1 MRYNAYLCTKINQLM
16 YERKIPL
23 TIDCGLH
30 LTKEV
35 LNGKWKP
42 ALLNAISMDIKRP
55 SELLRLLPGATR
67 RVLNVQLTDLE
78 EHGMIEKKIYP
89 QLPPK
94 VEYSLTEIGWSL
106 MPIIDAMNQWGENN
120 RQFLET
126 VIEQNPKTMLVSK
139 SPCHIYRHILLE
151 PKIG

>member
-1 MRYNAYLCTKINQLM
+1 M
-16 YERKIPL
+16 YERKTPL

-42 ALLNAISMDIKRP
+42 ALLHAISMIIKRP
-55 SELLRLLPGATR
+55 SEMLRLLPGATR
-67 RVLNVQLTDLE
+67 RVLNVQLKELE
-78 EHGMIEKKIYP
+78 THGMVEKKTYP

-106 MPIIDAMNQWGENN
+106 MPVIDAMNQWGDAN
-120 RQFLET
+120 RGFLET
-126 VIEQNPKTMLVSK
+126 VIKQD
-139 SPCHIYRHILLE
+139 
-151 PKIG
+151 PKIGETSKSICQLYQHRAAERKIG

>member
-1 MRYNAYLCTKINQLM
+1 M

-23 TIDCGLH
+23 AIDCGLH

-55 SELLRLLPGATR
+55 SDMARLLPGATR
-67 RVLNVQLTDLE
+67 RVLTVQLKELE
-78 EHGMIEKKIYP
+78 EHGM
-89 QLPPK
+89 

-106 MPIIDAMNQWGENN
+106 MPIIDAMNQWGDTH

-126 VIEQNPKTMLVSK
+126 VIAQDPRTTQVSK
-139 SPCHIYRHILLE
+139 STCQVYRSMIVE
-151 PKIG
+151 EKTRE

>member
-1 MRYNAYLCTKINQLM
+1 M

-42 ALLNAISMDIKRP
+42 ALLNAISMEIRRP
-55 SELLRLLPGATR
+55 SELARLLPGATR
-67 RVLNVQLTDLE
+67 RVLNVQLKELE
-78 EHGMIEKKIYP
+78 EHGLVEKKIYP

-94 VEYSLTEIGWSL
+94 VEYSLTEIGWSI
-106 MPIIDAMNQWGENN
+106 MPIIDAMNQWGDAN
-120 RQFLET
+120 RQFLES
-126 VIEQNPKTMLVSK
+126 VISQDPRITQTSK
-139 SPCHIYRHILLE
+139 SVCKLYRTMKVE
-151 PKIG
+151 RKVV

>member
-1 MRYNAYLCTKINQLM
+1 M

-30 LTKEV
+30 LTREI

-42 ALLNAISMDIKRP
+42 ALLNAISMDVKRP
-55 SELLRLLPGATR
+55 SEILRILPEATR
-67 RVLNVQLTDLE
+67 RVLNVQLKELE
-78 EHGMIEKKIYP
+78 EHGMIEKKVYH

-106 MPIIDAMNQWGENN
+106 MPIIDAMNIWGDEN
-120 RQFLET
+120 RDFLEK
-126 VIEQNPKTMLVSK
+126 VIAQNPKIVKISK
-139 SPCHIYRHILLE
+139 SPCELIQLTQKSE
-151 PKIG
+151 K

>member
-1 MRYNAYLCTKINQLM
+1 M

-30 LTKEV
+30 LTREV

-42 ALLNAISMDIKRP
+42 ALLNAISMNVKRP
-55 SELLRLLPGATR
+55 SEIQRLLPDATR
-67 RVLNVQLTDLE
+67 QVLNVQLKELE
-78 EHGMIEKKIYP
+78 DHGMIEKKIYH

-106 MPIIDAMNQWGENN
+106 MPIIDAMNQWGDAH
-120 RQFLET
+120 RSFLED
-126 VIEQNPKTMLVSK
+126 VIKQDPRITQTSK
-139 SPCHIYRHILLE
+139 SVCDMVQMMDAERKNE
-151 PKIG
+151 

>member
-1 MRYNAYLCTKINQLM
+1 M

-55 SELLRLLPGATR
+55 SEISRLLPGATR
-67 RVLNVQLTDLE
+67 RVLNVQLKELE
-78 EHGMIEKKIYP
+78 IHGMVEKKIYP

-106 MPIIDAMNQWGENN
+106 MPIIDAMNQWGDTN
-120 RQFLET
+120 RTFLEK
-126 VIEQNPKTMLVSK
+126 VITQDPKVVQISK
-139 SPCHIYRHILLE
+139 SICPAYRQRAVEQKSVEFLVKDFL
-151 PKIG
+151 

>member
-1 MRYNAYLCTKINQLM
+1 MAIFGSREKHM

-55 SELLRLLPGATR
+55 SEIVRLLPGATR
-67 RVLNVQLTDLE
+67 RVLNVQLKELE
-78 EHGMIEKKIYP
+78 SHGMIEKKTYP

-94 VEYSLTEIGWSL
+94 VEYSLTKIGWSL
-106 MPIIDAMNQWGENN
+106 MPIIEAMNQWGDTH
-120 RQFLET
+120 RDFLET
-126 VIEQNPKTMLVSK
+126 VISQDPKISQTSK
-139 SPCHIYRHILLE
+139 SACPIYRHMAVE
-151 PKIG
+151 RKIG

>member
-1 MRYNAYLCTKINQLM
+1 M

-42 ALLNAISMDIKRP
+42 ALLNAISLGIKRP
-55 SELLRLLPGATR
+55 SQIVRLLPGATR
-67 RVLNVQLTDLE
+67 RVLHVQLKELE
-78 EHGMIEKKIYP
+78 DHGMVEKTIYA

-106 MPIIDAMNQWGENN
+106 MPIIDAMNQWGDAH
-120 RQFLET
+120 RQFLEAVLSQDPRT
-126 VIEQNPKTMLVSK
+126 TQVSK
-139 SPCHIYRHILLE
+139 SVCQVYRHMAE
-151 PKIG
+151 ERKKGEMKAVK

>member
-1 MRYNAYLCTKINQLM
+1 M
-16 YERKIPL
+16 YERKTPL
-23 TIDCGLH
+23 TMDCGLH

-42 ALLNAISMDIKRP
+42 ALLKAISLDVKRP
-55 SELLRLLPGATR
+55 SEIIRVLPGATR
-67 RVLNVQLTDLE
+67 RVLNVQLKELE
-78 EHGMIEKKIYP
+78 EHGMVEKKIYP

-106 MPIIDAMNQWGENN
+106 MPIIDALDQWGDVH

-126 VIEQNPKTMLVSK
+126 VITQDPKITQTSK
-139 SPCHIYRHILLE
+139 STCQAYRHMALE
-151 PKIG
+151 RKIV

>member
-1 MRYNAYLCTKINQLM
+1 M

-42 ALLNAISMDIKRP
+42 ALLNAISLEVKRP
-55 SELLRLLPGATR
+55 SEILRLLSGATR
-67 RVLNVQLTDLE
+67 RVMNVQLKELE
-78 EHGMIEKKIYP
+78 EHGMIEKKVYP

-94 VEYSLTEIGWSL
+94 VEYSLTEIGRTL
-106 MPIIDAMNQWGENN
+106 MPIIDAMNVWGDNN
-120 RQFLET
+120 RQFLENA
-126 VIEQNPKTMLVSK
+126 IGEQKSRVTQISK
-139 SPCHIYRHILLE
+139 STCKKYRQMAVE
-151 PKIG
+151 RKIAI